1 MSVFCSWHDTGGHVK
16 GWFLDGAWE
25 ATVLN
30 LTSQRWLSPEDVD
43 CSIWTHHLLI
53 VKPAA
58 LEHWRTMLF
67 VIGDHTNLDLPPKQT
82 DELLL
87 LAASVAVRTKSLAM
101 ILYQI
106 PNQPCHFKDDTAES
120 QHSEDDLIAYT
131 WAQFLKHPDR
141 AEWLAQLP
149 MTKAVVR
156 AMDAAQSF
164 CAQIFSLQV
173 DSFVVVGASKRG
185 WITWT
190 AAAVDKRVVGIVPIV
205 MDALSFR
212 HNLHH
217 FYKALGGWPFAFEP
231 YVSFNITAQLDS
243 LGFKQLVAIIDP
255 IVYKERLTMPKLV
268 VTTSNDEF
276 FLLDDS
282 SYFWN
287 ELEGEKY
294 LLILSNTDHSL
305 FTGLPKLLKAV
316 KAFYLSIV
324 SSFQNYKPALA
335 SFIQSSTNLK
345 ATSASLSSMTDR
357 PRYWWSI
364 DRDEGILRVMT
375 ADKPYRARLWYAYNG
390 HWTKK
395 RDFRWFCVE
404 SGSCGSTIVIK
415 EICFQP
421 IFFFYKNLRPVE
433 LEDALNTTLTYVARI
448 PFPKEGYGAFYVE
461 LEFTGQFFLPYV
473 LTTEAVIIPNTFPYK
488 DCFGVG
494 CRGTLV

>member
-1 MSVFCSWHDTGGHVK
+1 MSWYYKLANASIRLTALLLSVVLLLLLLPSSSMFIMIAATPLDDYVLKPDHHYSWHDTGGHVK

-231 YVSFNITAQLDS
+231 YVSFNITAQL
-243 LGFKQLVAIIDP
+243 
-255 IVYKERLTMPKLV
+255 IV
-268 VTTSNDEF
+268 
-276 FLLDDS
+276 
-282 SYFWN
+282 
-287 ELEGEKY
+287 
-294 LLILSNTDHSL
+294 
-305 FTGLPKLLKAV
+305 
-316 KAFYLSIV
+316 
-324 SSFQNYKPALA
+324 LA
-335 SFIQSSTNLK
+335 SNNL
-345 ATSASLSSMTDR
+345 
-357 PRYWWSI
+357 W
-364 DRDEGILRVMT
+364 
-375 ADKPYRARLWYAYNG
+375 
-390 HWTKK
+390 
-395 RDFRWFCVE
+395 
-404 SGSCGSTIVIK
+404 
-415 EICFQP
+415 
-421 IFFFYKNLRPVE
+421 
-433 LEDALNTTLTYVARI
+433 
-448 PFPKEGYGAFYVE
+448 
-461 LEFTGQFFLPYV
+461 
-473 LTTEAVIIPNTFPYK
+473 
-488 DCFGVG
+488 
-494 CRGTLV
+494 